1 MKMHKLHKCLIFFAC
16 ITIATVTVLLVNYI
30 KQEHSTDL
38 SKLSIDRVKIGSE
51 INISEYVEKD
61 KVILKRHRLY
71 SKREHPNLI
80 FKVNKKDSQLKGIT
94 LTGDTSVQTN
104 FNGTINN
111 NVGEVTQTLGTHYKQ
126 KKLRKGFNAII
137 YKDKKNQIKLFI
149 IYKHDKIKK
158 IEIHKI

>member
-1 MKMHKLHKCLIFFAC
+1 M
-16 ITIATVTVLLVNYI
+16 TVLLVNYI